1 MINDDLL
8 WPQKGQ
14 VIFQAAWQSGG
25 IVLLIFVQFRSVLL
39 IEFLTLQMCLPC
51 HHSLWSLVCFF
62 FFLFLNNSE
71 SFSFNIS
78 TVITKLTFYEHLVML
93 TLRRSHNHDHTV
105 SCRGDQS
112 SKR

>member
-1 MINDDLL
+1 MASEGTGNFSGSLAKWRYRIIDFCAI
-8 WPQKGQ
+8 Q
-14 VIFQAAWQSGG
+14 VSPLDR
-25 IVLLIFVQFRSVLL
+25 VLNPPNVFAMPSFTVELSF
-39 IEFLTLQMCLPC
+39 
-51 HHSLWSLVCFF
+51 FF